1 MENILKD
8 LETKTKESI
17 KEKLEKFTEEEK
29 KFILFKYFME
39 EEVDQDSIELFDGL
53 IDDVIKWWG
62 VSKVISGLRQKN
74 IEKSEKIKSVVDTE
88 EDYKEILRKTK
99 LLSQELKLNNSLEI
113 SNLYTYLMWNG
124 YFSKDKELKF
134 QSHDRLLL
142 SGAFSQDIMNGHG
155 VCLNFSDMLTDLLNE
170 YDFSAATLM
179 NKLPSRINL
188 DYKPDI
194 ERNRSKK
201 KLSSSLIRMLLI
213 PIMKSFPNHAFNLI
227 KENNGLYIY
236 DSTNLFISNLT
247 SKNESTII
255 TGNGKINLYPYFSYY
270 INLDNKSVDTLDFFH
285 TTTNYESPYTKSDFI
300 DTWEECLLIFI
311 KNMGLLNDFHCEIK
325 HNINKINEENKDVK
339 IKLKNKNTYK
349 IKTVEKN
356 K

>member
-8 LETKTKESI
+8 LKTKEII
-17 KEKLEKFTEEEK
+17 KEKLEKFTEEER
-29 KFILFKYFME
+29 KFIIFKFFLE
-39 EEVDQDSIELFDGL
+39 EEVDEEIWKIFSKLIKNSTSWCFYCNEMSELR
-53 IDDVIKWWG
+53 KT
-62 VSKVISGLRQKN
+62 N
-74 IEKSEKIKSVVDTE
+74 IQKSEKLKKVARTE

-113 SNLYTYLMWNG
+113 SNLFTYLLWNG
-124 YFSKDKELKF
+124 YFSKDKRLNF

-142 SGAFSQDIMNGHG
+142 SGAYSQDIMNGHG

-170 YDFSAATLM
+170 YDFSAATIL
-179 NKLPSRINL
+179 NKLPTKPHL
-188 DYKPDI
+188 DYRPDI

-201 KLSSSLIRMLLI
+201 KLSNSLIRMLLI
-213 PIMKSFPNHAFNLI
+213 PIMKNFPNHAFNLI

-247 SKNESTII
+247 SKNESIII
-255 TGNGKINLYPYFSYY
+255 TGVGKIKLYPYFSYY
-270 INLDNKSVDTLDFFH
+270 INLDNKPVETLDFLH

-300 DTWEECLLIFI
+300 DTWEECLLLFT
-311 KNMGLLNDFHCEIK
+311 KNMGLLNDFYDEIYS
-325 HNINKINEENKDVK
+325 NINKITEENKDVK
-339 IKLKNKNTYK
+339 QKLKNKNTYK
-349 IKTVEKN
+349 IKIIEKN